1 MDKVAFITIGVDPRS
16 ENLDAARGYQ
26 MVKAG
31 SWIERGVYW
40 AWTYDRPG
48 LMEEVWREYSIY
60 VEKDN
65 RTGLVNHFAGFL
77 IVVDGKLKYLIVPT
91 AEGRA
96 KPASVASILYD
107 IIRREVEGMRG
118 GR

>member
-1 MDKVAFITIGVDPRS
+1 
-16 ENLDAARGYQ
+16 

-40 AWTYDRPG
+40 AWVYDR
-48 LMEEVWREYSIY
+48 LDVMEEVWREYSIY

-91 AEGRA
+91 AEGGLNQL
-96 KPASVASILYD
+96 V
-107 IIRREVEGMRG
+107 
-118 GR
+118 